1 MQRLQ
6 LVERARSKRFGRSG
20 LTTQK
25 ILKQLDL
32 SDQLALLPELI
43 SESHGFLH
51 GLFAALL
58 SELISEGHGFLNSL
72 VAALLDVLFGE
83 SHGGVLDSS
92 SL

>member
-6 LVERARSKRFGRSG
+6 LVERARSKRFGRGG

-32 SDQLALLPELI
+32 SDQLALLP
-43 SESHGFLH
+43 
-51 GLFAALL
+51 
-58 SELISEGHGFLNSL
+58 ELISEGHGFLNSL